1 MNKLY
6 YITFSEKEC
15 PHIRVNEYE
24 VTEKVNDTYYVKIGD
39 NEYTDDVRKW
49 EIDNFDTGLNT
60 YDSYEGGYFAY
71 MWLSNNDRDSILKF
85 ENEVLKILNNRIV
98 RLNNEM
104 ERFEKMKMLVGD

>member
-6 YITFSEKEC
+6 YIAFSEKEC

-71 MWLSNNDRDSILKF
+71 MWLSINDYEHILRF
-85 ENEVLKILNNRIV
+85 ENEVLKIINNRIV

-104 ERFEKMKMLVGD
+104 QRFEKMKMLVGE

>member
-15 PHIRVNEYE
+15 PHIIVNEYE
-24 VTEKVNDTYYVKIGD
+24 ITGKVNDSYYVKID

-49 EIDNFDTGLNT
+49 EIDNFATGLNT
-60 YDSYEGGYFAY
+60 YDSYEGGYFAH

-104 ERFEKMKMLVGD
+104 QRFEKMKILVGD